1 MHSTPDA
8 PRTLRR
14 KPTPADTARAN
25 GARSRGPTTPE
36 GKARARMNALLHGL
50 RARRYLPV
58 EALGEFRA
66 EADAH
71 FAAVADELGAAG
83 PTGRHHAEAAAAA
96 QLRAVR
102 AQRMEDELL
111 IGLAQAGPNIAAA
124 LHADPAARATLDLLR
139 RYRREA
145 EADARR
151 EEEAVYRLARARAQG
166 LVPDRSEAG
175 RAEAELDV
183 ALADLPPPN
192 EPEIAKIEPRQPLGP
207 APANDDA
214 PSEPEP
220 PTRREPSAADLLAAF
235 RAHRHAGD
243 RTDFWARL
251 SEAQRASVI
260 AAAEAERR
268 LRAEGRDPESLRA
281 QADAVLLER

>member
-1 MHSTPDA
+1 MCYRSALPLPEAGPMH
-8 PRTLRR
+8 
-14 KPTPADTARAN
+14 PTPHPPPAPPPRPTPPPHPPPPPPRPPPRQTPPPAETARAN

-58 EALGEFRA
+58 EALGESRA

-83 PTGRHHAEAAAAA
+83 PTGRHHAEAAASA

-111 IGLAQAGPNIAAA
+111 IGLAQAGPTIAAA
-124 LHADPAARATLDLLR
+124 LHAGPAARATLDLLR

-192 EPEIAKIEPRQPLGP
+192 EPEIPKSGPPPPLGP
-207 APANDDA
+207 PPRKGRAANETRA
-214 PSEPEP
+214 VP
-220 PTRREPSAADLLAAF
+220 PP
-235 RAHRHAGD
+235 G
-243 RTDFWARL
+243 
-251 SEAQRASVI
+251 
-260 AAAEAERR
+260 AERR
-268 LRAEGRDPESLRA
+268 RPAGRLS
-281 QADAVLLER
+281 